1 MAKTMTKLNRTNQ
14 EQLIAVK
21 NKVIPITIQARNN
34 KVKNKIKRVVPKN
47 KKAGPID
54 DKLNV
59 S

>member
-59 S
+59 I